1 MCKWRER
8 DWDKE
13 EENNW
18 GKEEKKSLGGGRK
31 NSWVPAVPKSMD
43 MEGVGFLEI
52 VMKETA
58 NQAEHPAFLP
68 ESRLAFFFSQE
79 EEFTL
84 SYGSASPLPPLL
96 PDSQSPWC
104 NCQGGEML
112 QVTLARLSI
121 ADRHCH
127 CLAWCWN
134 AGPLLIPPQLSF
146 EEVSDMPGRS
156 KTQQ

>member
-68 ESRLAFFFSQE
+68 ESRLVFLAKKRNSHCPTAVKAPCHQQGTPSAWLTATLMQLPRRDATGNACKAFYCRQALPSSS
-79 EEFTL
+79 L
-84 SYGSASPLPPLL
+84 MLKCWPAPHPPSAQLWRGL
-96 PDSQSPWC
+96 
-104 NCQGGEML
+104 
-112 QVTLARLSI
+112 
-121 ADRHCH
+121 RH
-127 CLAWCWN
+127 AW
-134 AGPLLIPPQLSF
+134 
-146 EEVSDMPGRS
+146 
-156 KTQQ
+156 KK